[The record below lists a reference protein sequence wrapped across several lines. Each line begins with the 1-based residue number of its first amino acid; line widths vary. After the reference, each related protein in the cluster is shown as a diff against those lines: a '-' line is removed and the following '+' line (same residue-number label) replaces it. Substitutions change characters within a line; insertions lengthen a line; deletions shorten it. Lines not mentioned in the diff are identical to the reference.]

1 MIAAALAS
9 NVALSFVPQQLVFSW
24 YVEAPVLIADTLW
37 VSWAL
42 SATGVTGQ
50 EFFLLYFFILF
61 LAGLGESL
69 PMVVLGSTA
78 VSAANI
84 YFTADATV
92 WSAAHLLQI
101 VFFYTVALFYGHVIG
116 EIKRE
121 RQRANRGFAWA
132 KELEAKVSER
142 TAELSK
148 LYNQALE
155 SSRAKSQF
163 VANVSHELRSP
174 LNVIIGYA
182 ELLLDRNRPPTQEE
196 WVQMT
201 GRILEAAREQARLV
215 DGVLNLG
222 KVDTGEMPLESR
234 PVRIDRFVTYLRHR
248 KRPRLT
254 PGVEL
259 RWDVASDLPLIETDA
274 GKLTVVLD
282 HLINNAI
289 KFTANGSISVAA
301 ANRPGDEQIEF
312 RVEDTG
318 PGIDASRLP
327 EIFEAFRQ
335 LDGSATRR
343 HGGVGLGLTI
353 VQSYVGLLGGE
364 IAVRSNVG
372 IGTSFTVMLPYRRLQ
387 APQAADPARAG
398 TLPTAPPLL
407 IAERS
412 APPCLNAG
420 AVPAASAAGG
430 R

>member
-9 NVALSFVPQQLVFSW
+9 NVALSFVPPQLVFSW

-84 YFTADATV
+84 YFAADATV

-132 KELEAKVSER
+132 KELEAKVAER

-148 LYNQALE
+148 LYKQALE
-155 SSRAKSQF
+155 SSRAKSEF

-182 ELLLDRNRPPTQEE
+182 ELLLDRNQPPTEEE

-222 KVDTGEMPLESR
+222 KVATGQMPLKNR
-234 PVRIDRFVTYLRHR
+234 PVRADRFVTYLRHR

-259 RWDVASDLPLIETDA
+259 RWEIAPDLPLIETDA
-274 GKLTVVLD
+274 GKLAVVLD

-289 KFTANGSISVAA
+289 KFTAEGSITVAA
-301 ANRPGDEQIEF
+301 VDRPGHEQIEF

-318 PGIDASRLP
+318 PGIDESRVP
-327 EIFEAFRQ
+327 EIFEPFRQ
-335 LDGSATRR
+335 LDGSSTRR
-343 HGGVGLGLTI
+343 HGGVGLGLAI
-353 VQSYVGLLGGE
+353 VQSFVGLLGGE

-372 IGTSFTVMLPYRRLQ
+372 IGTCFTVTLPYRRL
-387 APQAADPARAG
+387 PSPPAADEALADA
-398 TLPTAPPLL
+398 LPTVSTSL
-407 IAERS
+407 ISERS
-412 APPCLNAG
+412 DTPCLDAG
-420 AVPAASAAGG
+420 AVPAASAVGG